1 MLNNAFFLSF
11 TIKINFNFI
20 IIRYHFSCFV
30 FDFMKYFNINTF
42 SNKFVLFYI
51 MFLNL
56 LYTIIFYLFLLIYYV
71 FIFSI
76 NYKWHIF
83 FHCNANFRSFV
94 VFIFD
99 LVNEIILKLFF
110 GSAMPSLISSVGPAR
125 NTKKYFDDSKNDFY
139 VLLSTP
145 KITVI

>member
-1 MLNNAFFLSF
+1 M
-11 TIKINFNFI
+11 T
-20 IIRYHFSCFV
+20 Y
-30 FDFMKYFNINTF
+30 
-42 SNKFVLFYI
+42 
-51 MFLNL
+51 
-56 LYTIIFYLFLLIYYV
+56 
-71 FIFSI
+71 
-76 NYKWHIF
+76 F

-125 NTKKYFDDSKNDFY
+125 NTKKYFDDYKNDFY

>member
-20 IIRYHFSCFV
+20 IIRYHFGCFV

-83 FHCNANFRSFV
+83 FIECKLQ
-94 VFIFD
+94 IFCCFCFWFGEW
-99 LVNEIILKLFF
+99 NYIETFF

-125 NTKKYFDDSKNDFY
+125 NTKKYFDDYKNDFY